1 MLVTLVDLG
10 LGNINSLYNSFK
22 KIGVELNVSNNIKE
36 IDKSDK
42 LILPGVGAF
51 NYAIKR
57 INNLEIYDSILEFNH
72 KKKYI
77 LGLCLGMQL
86 FFLDSEENTTT
97 KGLGIL
103 EGNIKSI
110 KNDLKIKVPNIG
122 WRKLNINNSEKKIK
136 ILKNI
141 SSKDYFYFI
150 HSYYAK
156 NINKVNSVVMS
167 QYFDNL
173 IPSVVVKENIIGT
186 QFHPEKSGEKGLI
199 ILKNFIEL

>member
-86 FFLDSEENTTT
+86 FFLDSEENTIT

-110 KNDLKIKVPNIG
+110 KNDMKEL
-122 WRKLNINNSEKKIK
+122 KKI
-136 ILKNI
+136 LLCRNA
-141 SSKDYFYFI
+141 DT
-150 HSYYAK
+150 
-156 NINKVNSVVMS
+156 
-167 QYFDNL
+167 
-173 IPSVVVKENIIGT
+173 VVKLTDKQLSEEAT
-186 QFHPEKSGEKGLI
+186 TSWFWS
-199 ILKNFIEL
+199 